1 MYLGDRGCAKG
12 LLLDFLKFFLPGTA
26 EGFLENFFYFCKWH
40 GVYIRAKLHQLVAV
54 ALGQNVGAHGHDL
67 SQLDEGGAEICEN
80 EAELLRGDA
89 SGDGMLVEN
98 GCNFF

>member
-1 MYLGDRGCAKG
+1 MYNTSTIFTSNIRVCKY
-12 LLLDFLKFFLPGTA
+12 FKTFTF
-26 EGFLENFFYFCKWH
+26 NFCKWH

>member
-1 MYLGDRGCAKG
+1 MMIENAERFG
-12 LLLDFLKFFLPGTA
+12 LAQL
-26 EGFLENFFYFCKWH
+26 H
-40 GVYIRAKLHQLVAV
+40 QLHQLVAV